1 MKSSKIGKRD
11 GGLINMTTQ
20 TEQIRGKV
28 ARILNSREVALNVGQ
43 KHGVQQGMIFE
54 ILSESGGEIR
64 DPDSGDIL
72 GVADVAKARVKIKR
86 AYEKFAVA
94 TTYRTRRVNVG
105 GVGPSAIDISRYFAP
120 PKWETRYETLKTE
133 GGFEAA
139 SEDLTESESYVR
151 VGDSVVQ
158 VVDDE

>member
-1 MKSSKIGKRD
+1 
-11 GGLINMTTQ
+11 MTTQ
-20 TEQIRGKV
+20 TEPIRGKI
-28 ARILNSREVALNVGQ
+28 AKILNAREVALNIGESQ
-43 KHGVQQGMIFE
+43 GVELGMTFE
-54 ILSESGGEIR
+54 ILCESGGEIR

-72 GVADVAKARVKIKR
+72 GVAEVAKARVKIKR

-94 TTYRTRRVNVG
+94 TTYRTKRVNVG
-105 GVGPSAIDISRYFAP
+105 GAGPSPIDISRYFAP

-133 GGFEAA
+133 GGFETVAEGL
-139 SEDLTESESYVR
+139 SESESYVR